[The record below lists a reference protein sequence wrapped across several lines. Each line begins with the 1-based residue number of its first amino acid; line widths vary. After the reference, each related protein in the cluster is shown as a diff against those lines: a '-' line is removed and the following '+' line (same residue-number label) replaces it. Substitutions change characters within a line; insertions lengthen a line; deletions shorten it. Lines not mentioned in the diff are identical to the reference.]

1 MQILHGTCS
10 DLQLHTERTKQPTS
24 KLYGINN
31 SKTYVSYHQNL
42 NKKILKIKIWFL
54 EHPKGPRDVGS
65 LRDVVRAGHVTCTS
79 RHAHAIKT
87 VALPNTFLII
97 TEQYCTQY
105 GLSYSRM
112 LRVLYSMVYLIPA
125 CCETVPKFKHHRC
138 KSSKNIFVLLCWVWE
153 VKFHFPISLPSWSI
167 SSTVQ

>member
-1 MQILHGTCS
+1 MHGCTGYCISWCPMQILQGTCS
-10 DLQLHTERTKQPTS
+10 DLQLHMIPSAQNNQQANS
-24 KLYGINN
+24 INN

-97 TEQYCTQY
+97 TEQYCTVWFILFPHVARRF
-105 GLSYSRM
+105 LSSNTIGV
-112 LRVLYSMVYLIPA
+112 RVL
-125 CCETVPKFKHHRC
+125 R
-138 KSSKNIFVLLCWVWE
+138 IFLCYCAE
-153 VKFHFPISLPSWSI
+153 SEK
-167 SSTVQ
+167 